1 MKYLTFAFL
10 LAVFVLA
17 LPLGAAEKYT
27 DIKLVVT
34 DGEKGTPVPRAA
46 VTLRFAKE
54 KRLRKDEK
62 FEWDVKTDGRGLVT
76 IPYVASGKVRLLVFA
91 KGYQTF
97 GEDFTIAGAE
107 QTIEVKLNR
116 PGGQYSAHD
125 TAEERKEKQKD
136 PKKQ

>member
-1 MKYLTFAFL
+1 MKYLKLAFL
-10 LAVFVLA
+10 LAAVM
-17 LPLGAAEKYT
+17 LPLSLGASDKYT
-27 DIKLVVT
+27 DVKLVVT

-62 FEWDVKTDGRGLVT
+62 FEWDVKTDGGGRVT
-76 IPYVASGKVRLLVFA
+76 IPYVASGKIRLLVFA
-91 KGYQTF
+91 KGFQTF
-97 GEDFTIAGAE
+97 GEDFTINGAE
-107 QTIEVKLNR
+107 QIIEVRLNR

-125 TAEERKEKQKD
+125 TAENRKEKQKD